1 MHGREDGARTHT
13 GRILSPLPLPLG
25 YSPIHRKS
33 KERKIIFD
41 GNIIGLVIS
50 VVLTKIPMLH
60 RKS

>member
-1 MHGREDGARTHT
+1 
-13 GRILSPLPLPLG
+13 LPLPLG

-60 RKS
+60 RKSKVKGTW